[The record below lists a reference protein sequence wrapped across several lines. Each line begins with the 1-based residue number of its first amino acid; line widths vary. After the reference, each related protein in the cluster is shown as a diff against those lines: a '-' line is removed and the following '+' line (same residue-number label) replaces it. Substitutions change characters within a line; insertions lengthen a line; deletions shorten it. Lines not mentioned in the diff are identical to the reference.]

1 MSGTCS
7 TVNVYLAYETNDG
20 SEIDTKELLK
30 EIIPTIADKLCTE
43 RDEKDWIRFLTGF
56 SIDCWDKA
64 LHHYGE
70 NDSYVVL
77 SKAILEQHP
86 NINKALFRLRVQDE
100 REGHYEKYVFAQREN
115 EKIKTYLTQP
125 IKTITWKT
133 TEIELIYI

>member
-7 TVNVYLAYETNDG
+7 TVKVDLTYETNDG
-20 SEIDTKELLK
+20 SDINTKELLE

-43 RDEKDWIRFLTGF
+43 RDEQDWIRFLTSF

-64 LHHYGE
+64 LYLYGE
-70 NDSYVVL
+70 NDSYVIL

-86 NINKALFRLRVQDE
+86 NINKAIFCLRVQDE

-115 EKIKTYLTQP
+115 ETIKNYLTQP
-125 IKTITWKT
+125 IKTITWQT
-133 TEIELIYI
+133 TEIEERY